1 VPITWIEIAD
11 TAVKIGLGAIITGA
25 SAYILARHNRSKSI
39 EQEYLFKHREV
50 MESVTLDIEEM
61 THVLLKYWSFILDWA
76 RNKEKEINNTQEKS
90 DQIKTLRLEVF
101 SLFKGL
107 SSAEGRLLLLG
118 CKEQQ
123 VCLRE
128 YGEKI
133 SEFYRYASRNND
145 EMDCAVLDE
154 WRFKLLENRESL
166 YSSLSKEYKNAKI

>member
-1 VPITWIEIAD
+1 MPTTWVEIAD
-11 TAVKIGLGAIITGA
+11 TAVKIGLGAIITGT
-25 SAYILARHNRSKSI
+25 SAYILARHSHLKSI
-39 EQEYLFKHREV
+39 EKEYLFKHREV

-61 THVLLKYWSFILDWA
+61 THVLLKYWSFILEWA
-76 RNKEKEINNTQEKS
+76 RNKDRGIENSKDKS
-90 DQIKTLRLEVF
+90 DQIKSLRSEVF

-123 VCLRE
+123 MCLRE

-145 EMDCAVLDE
+145 EMDCSVLEE
-154 WRFKLLENRESL
+154 WRSKLLANRENL
-166 YSSLSKEYKNAKI
+166 YSSLSKAYKNAKI

>member
-1 VPITWIEIAD
+1 MPTTWIEIAD

-25 SAYILARHNRSKSI
+25 SAYILARHNHSKSI
-39 EQEYLFKHREV
+39 EKEYLIKHREV

-76 RNKEKEINNTQEKS
+76 RNRDKGITNIEGKS
-90 DQIKTLRLEVF
+90 DQIKSLRLEMF

-118 CKEQQ
+118 CKDQQ

-145 EMDCAVLDE
+145 EMDCVILEE
-154 WRFKLLENRESL
+154 WRVKLLENRENL
-166 YSSLSKEYKNAKI
+166 YSSLSKAYKNAKI